1 MDTVKKAAKHLYF
14 LVQLKRANLPCRDLV
29 LFYTTCIRSVLTYA
43 VPVFHYALPKYL
55 NAELERIQKR
65 ALTIIYPGMAYNDA
79 LESAGISTIT
89 AYNEVICNKMF
100 DSVLKDKNNR
110 LHKLLPPLNNPS
122 YSLRHNRHFITQ
134 MKN

>member
-55 NAELERIQKR
+55 NAEFERIKKST
-65 ALTIIYPGMAYNDA
+65 LTIIYPCVAMYNNA
-79 LESAGISTIT
+79 LELAGISIIT
-89 AYNEVICNKMF
+89 VYNKVICNKMF
-100 DSVLKDKNNR
+100 DSVLNNKNNR
-110 LHKLLPPLNNPS
+110 PSQVAASIEQSLL
-122 YSLRHNRHFITQ
+122 FAQT
-134 MKN
+134 